1 MKDTECFFYLFAWYL
16 SHDMPADAGFL
27 CNKVAMPWE
36 SIEQTCFG
44 SGRIS
49 DEGTEVLL

>member
-1 MKDTECFFYLFAWYL
+1 
-16 SHDMPADAGFL
+16 MPADADFL

-44 SGRIS
+44 RGHVL
-49 DEGTEVLL
+49 DEGTEILLKVSFQM